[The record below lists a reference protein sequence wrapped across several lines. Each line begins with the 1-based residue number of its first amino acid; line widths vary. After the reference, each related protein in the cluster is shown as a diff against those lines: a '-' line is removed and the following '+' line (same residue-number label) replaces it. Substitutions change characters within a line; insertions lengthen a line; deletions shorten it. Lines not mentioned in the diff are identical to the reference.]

1 MRIAVDR
8 SRCAVLGVCE
18 SIAPSVFE
26 VGADH
31 AMVVRE
37 SDLDGATGELR
48 EDVEDAVASCPTGA
62 LHLLQS

>member
-1 MRIAVDR
+1 MRITVDR

-31 AMVVRE
+31 TLVVRE
-37 SDLDGATGELR
+37 PDLDGTTGELR

-62 LHLLQS
+62 LHLIQS